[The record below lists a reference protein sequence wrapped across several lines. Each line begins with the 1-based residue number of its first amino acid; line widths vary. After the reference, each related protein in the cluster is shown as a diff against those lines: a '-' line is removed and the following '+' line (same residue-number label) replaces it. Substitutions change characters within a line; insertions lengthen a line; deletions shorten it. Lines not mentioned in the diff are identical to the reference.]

1 MKKTLLLLAA
11 VAFAGSVGAQQKMS
25 WEEAYKKADEVI
37 SKLTTEEKVRMTQG
51 YSEFFFNGVPEK
63 GIPYVYLSDATQ
75 GVHIRTNLPA
85 SSTLKQLEKSTA
97 FPCPIMLSATFNPD
111 LAYTYAKSVGEECR
125 AGGVEVLLGPG
136 INIYR
141 DSQCGRNFEYFG
153 EDPYL
158 TSRMA
163 EKYVAGMQSTGTAA
177 CMKHF
182 VCNNL
187 EFYRRRSNS
196 VVDERAMHE
205 IYLPGF
211 KAGIDAGVAT
221 VMTSYN
227 QVNGEWAGQSEYV
240 IKDLLRGYLW
250 QGKANLI
257 SDNLLAEG
265 KVTEKQIEDMI
276 RPIIATCIA
285 FDFYDREKYDP
296 SLLAKFP
303 EHESNAYKVATEG
316 IVLLKNNGI
325 LPFDPKVGRKVLVT
339 GKFINEIPRGQ
350 GSAAVPGYNNVTL
363 AKALREVFGNNVV
376 FIADP
381 SEETIREADAVIVS
395 VGTVDSESVERP
407 FALPSK
413 EEAAVKKI
421 VAANANTIVLVN
433 SGSGIRMTGWADD
446 CAAII
451 YGWYPG
457 QNGFRAIADVITG
470 KINPSGKLPMTIEK
484 EFADSPAKNSVP
496 KGAKLM
502 RNVNEYFYRVFDVN
516 YDESVLVGYRWYET
530 KGIEPLFPF
539 GFGLSYTTFSL
550 DKAKLS
556 SKTITADKPV
566 KVSVTLTNTGDR
578 EGAEV
583 VQLYVSENSPTV
595 LRPKKELKGFRK
607 VTLAP
612 NGKSVVEFEVEWQ
625 DLAFWNDTTHDW
637 DVNKGD
643 FTISLGTSSAD
654 IDCELTLTAK

>member
-1 MKKTLLLLAA
+1 
-11 VAFAGSVGAQQKMS
+11 
-25 WEEAYKKADEVI
+25 
-37 SKLTTEEKVRMTQG
+37 
-51 YSEFFFNGVPEK
+51 
-63 GIPYVYLSDATQ
+63 
-75 GVHIRTNLPA
+75 
-85 SSTLKQLEKSTA
+85 
-97 FPCPIMLSATFNPD
+97 
-111 LAYTYAKSVGEECR
+111 
-125 AGGVEVLLGPG
+125 
-136 INIYR
+136 
-141 DSQCGRNFEYFG
+141 
-153 EDPYL
+153 
-158 TSRMA
+158 
-163 EKYVAGMQSTGTAA
+163 
-177 CMKHF
+177 
-182 VCNNL
+182 
-187 EFYRRRSNS
+187 
-196 VVDERAMHE
+196 
-205 IYLPGF
+205 
-211 KAGIDAGVAT
+211 
-221 VMTSYN
+221 
-227 QVNGEWAGQSEYV
+227 
-240 IKDLLRGYLW
+240 
-250 QGKANLI
+250 
-257 SDNLLAEG
+257 
-265 KVTEKQIEDMI
+265 
-276 RPIIATCIA
+276 
-285 FDFYDREKYDP
+285 
-296 SLLAKFP
+296 
-303 EHESNAYKVATEG
+303 
-316 IVLLKNNGI
+316 
-325 LPFDPKVGRKVLVT
+325 
-339 GKFINEIPRGQ
+339 
-350 GSAAVPGYNNVTL
+350 
-363 AKALREVFGNNVV
+363 
-376 FIADP
+376 
-381 SEETIREADAVIVS
+381 
-395 VGTVDSESVERP
+395 
-407 FALPSK
+407 
-413 EEAAVKKI
+413 
-421 VAANANTIVLVN
+421 
-433 SGSGIRMTGWADD
+433 MTGWADD